1 VRRFGAVLIDHYRK
15 PRVLG
20 LDLLRILAASSI
32 VIFHG
37 NPTRALGG
45 NLFSFILARDG
56 NLAVDI
62 FFVLSGWLL
71 TRQAL
76 RMRGAFRSGIGFAT
90 RFWTRRWAR
99 TLPPYWVMLV
109 IILLAQGW
117 LARDNFPYP
126 ITIPAIIT
134 HAVFLQSVFPPNV
147 YGVSWSLVAEEWFY
161 LLLPLVVLA
170 MFKLRSWRIVMAV
183 GIAVLFIPLAVR
195 VITLELPIAR
205 DGGLTV
211 VPHARFD
218 GLVVGAL
225 LGGASIGAPW
235 WVHVMRYRRPLF
247 TLGVSAIVP
256 LLIMGTT
263 MSRLYFTL
271 GLLAFN
277 LALGLT
283 LPFLSQLHW
292 PKATPLVAVVAVTY
306 LSELTYPIYLVHRVV
321 QIHWLYEP
329 AVSLRIAHAILAA
342 TVVLLAASALH
353 LGVERPFLWLRD
365 RNDLARKQW
374 KESAVADRLASPSP
388 LAGEGRV
395 GGNLPPPLRGR
406 VAGLSPSPVA
416 GEGRSGG

>member
-1 VRRFGAVLIDHYRK
+1 MRRFGAAVLDHYRK

-20 LDLLRILAASSI
+20 LDLLRILAASTI
-32 VIFHG
+32 VVFHG
-37 NPTRALGG
+37 NVTRALGG
-45 NLFSFILARDG
+45 NLLALIMARDG

-76 RMRGAFRSGIGFAT
+76 RMRGTFTSSIAFAT

-109 IILLAQGW
+109 IIVLAQSR
-117 LARDNFPYP
+117 LERENFPYA
-126 ITIPAIIT
+126 ITIPAILK

-147 YGVSWSLVAEEWFY
+147 YGISWSLVTEEWFY
-161 LLLPLVVLA
+161 LLLPLIVLA
-170 MFKLRSWRIVMAV
+170 MFKLRSWRAVMAL
-183 GIAVLFIPLAVR
+183 GIAVLLIPPTIRAF
-195 VITLELPIAR
+195 TLTLPIAR
-205 DGGLTV
+205 DGGALV

-225 LGGASIGAPW
+225 MGAASLSAPW
-235 WVHVMRYRRPLF
+235 WNQVMRHRRLLF
-247 TLGVSAIVP
+247 VLAVAAMLP
-256 LLIMGTT
+256 LLIWGVT
-263 MSRLYFTL
+263 MSMTYFTV

-283 LPFLSQLHW
+283 LPFLSQLRW

-321 QIHWLYEP
+321 QIHWMGD
-329 AVSLRIAHAILAA
+329 ASISLRVAHAILAA
-342 TVVLLAASALH
+342 VVLLLVASALH

-365 RNDLARKQW
+365 RNDYGRKQW
-374 KESAVADRLASPSP
+374 KESPTSEPVVLSPAP
-388 LAGEGRV
+388 LAGDSRGV
-395 GGNLPPPLRGR
+395 NLPPAMTRAPL
-406 VAGLSPSPVA
+406 PSPVA
-416 GEGRSGG
+416 GEG